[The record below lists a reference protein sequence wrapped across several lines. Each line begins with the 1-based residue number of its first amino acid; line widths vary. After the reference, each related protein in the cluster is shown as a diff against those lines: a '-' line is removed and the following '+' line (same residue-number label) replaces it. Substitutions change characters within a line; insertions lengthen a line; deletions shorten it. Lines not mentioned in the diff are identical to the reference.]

1 MKSDLYTKAIL
12 TVIALCLVW
21 MCLNG
26 ATPSVRA
33 QGNPTPALPQPVL
46 LVDSRGVPVITPQ
59 GLPVNLGSATVPVL
73 IRNQTVPV
81 QVGNDMLPI
90 VLRSI
95 ERGGVWQPI
104 QVDVLRP
111 PPTLMPTP

>member
-26 ATPSVRA
+26 LTPPVGA
-33 QGNPTPALPQPVL
+33 QGNAGAAPPTPVV
-46 LVDSRGVPVITPQ
+46 LVDSRGVPVLTAQ

-73 IRNQTVPV
+73 VRNQTVPV
-81 QVGNDMLPI
+81 QVDNDILPI
-90 VLRSI
+90 VLRAI
-95 ERGGVWQPI
+95 ERRGVWQPI